1 MTRNTKIAALVLLVA
16 AGIAGLVLFATTRG
30 HHFRDRLA
38 NAAHHMRD
46 MRGDDR
52 DHDRRG
58 RGDRMARGDDRD
70 RDRMGRGDR
79 MGHGGMMAGGGMMG
93 PGEGR
98 ESRHAMG
105 SGSPDHMGAM
115 GGPKGHMC
123 SNTSTSLAE
132 QLSAMET
139 ELGIRANQLDAWR
152 DFTDS
157 LQAML
162 KPAAPPK
169 PADTSTTET
178 KSAAFSRLQRL
189 ADDAIARAK
198 SAETLSKAI
207 ETLRSTLTPEQL
219 AKVGSLEEKFGP
231 PDHGPGKFFTK
242 RFHGGGMM
250 DGGGMRHH
258 QGPPNAA
265 DDDDD
270 DSGDQ
275 SDDKTEAPPS
285 PPSPDQPAPL

>member
-16 AGIAGLVLFATTRG
+16 AGIAGLILFATARG

-38 NAAHHMRD
+38 NAAHHI
-46 MRGDDR
+46 RGDDR
-52 DHDRRG
+52 DHDRWG
-58 RGDRMARGDDRD
+58 RHDRMARG
-70 RDRMGRGDR
+70 DRMGRGDR
-79 MGHGGMMAGGGMMG
+79 MAGGGMMAGGDMMG
-93 PGEGR
+93 RGDGR

-105 SGSPDHMGAM
+105 SSDRMGTM
-115 GGPKGHMC
+115 GGHGSGRKGHMC
-123 SNTSTSLAE
+123 SKTSAGLAE
-132 QLSAMET
+132 QLSTMET
-139 ELGIRANQLDAWR
+139 EIGIRANQLDAWR

-162 KPAAPPK
+162 KPAVPPK

-178 KSAAFSRLQRL
+178 KPVAFTRLQRL

-219 AKVGSLEEKFGP
+219 AKAQSLEGKFGP
-231 PDHGPGKFFTK
+231 PDRGSGKFFTK
-242 RFHGGGMM
+242 RFHGGGM
-250 DGGGMRHH
+250 RHH
-258 QGPPNAA
+258 QGPPSDA

-270 DSGDQ
+270 TSGDQ
-275 SDDKTEAPPS
+275 SDDETEEAAPTPPS
-285 PPSPDQPAPL
+285 PPSPPSTPSQDQPAPL